1 MNPGSNIRLFVF
13 SRVGSDIAINWEKL
27 YLFAHERYI
36 YICVCVGNSFDFVGC
51 ESKSIRT
58 RVSSFFEI
66 ILNL

>member
-13 SRVGSDIAINWEKL
+13 SRVRSDIAINWEKL

-36 YICVCVGNSFDFVGC
+36 YIYVGNSFGFVGC